1 MQKVLSRWA
10 ALTALV
16 LALLLAGCSGQAA
29 QTAEEAEP
37 ASPMIFRVG
46 DAVVTQA
53 DYEARLEEA
62 VGPILVQL
70 LAQGQTPEQITE
82 LADQQN
88 VRQSV
93 LDEMIQQELLLR
105 VAREEGIGV
114 DTEAVDAE
122 IEQRQQFLES
132 VPDSTTTEGAPAAE
146 GTPDAEGATSGL
158 SEEELADLREQVT
171 NEQLVLQ
178 VVANNT
184 TADMFNS
191 KHILV
196 EDEATAN
203 EVLER
208 LEDGDDFAELAAEY
222 SQDPGSAE
230 TGGSYGWVTRGSFV
244 PEYEEAA
251 FTTELNEPVIV
262 QSQFGY
268 HVIVVEDREEGRPY
282 EDIEQLRNSSTSQ
295 QDFETSFL
303 PWYEELRA
311 QAEEEGLLEIDEE
324 FDPASVPLPFPEGT
338 ELAPASD
345 DATDGDAVPA
355 EPEPESTPEE

>member
-1 MQKVLSRWA
+1 
-10 ALTALV
+10 
-16 LALLLAGCSGQAA
+16 
-29 QTAEEAEP
+29 
-37 ASPMIFRVG
+37 
-46 DAVVTQA
+46 
-53 DYEARLEEA
+53 
-62 VGPILVQL
+62 
-70 LAQGQTPEQITE
+70 
-82 LADQQN
+82 
-88 VRQSV
+88 
-93 LDEMIQQELLLR
+93 
-105 VAREEGIGV
+105 
-114 DTEAVDAE
+114 
-122 IEQRQQFLES
+122 
-132 VPDSTTTEGAPAAE
+132 
-146 GTPDAEGATSGL
+146 
-158 SEEELADLREQVT
+158 
-171 NEQLVLQ
+171 
-178 VVANNT
+178 
-184 TADMFNS
+184 MFNS